1 MTATIAS
8 VVHPDAIRL
17 GTGRSRRFVGREHGA
32 GISYFYVDAA
42 PGEGPDLHRHP
53 YAETWVVLE
62 GEATITI
69 GDEQVVAASGD
80 TATVGAGVWHAFK
93 ASGAA
98 RLRILCIHASD
109 LIIQEFAD
117 ELEPAT
123 PAE

>member
-1 MTATIAS
+1 MPSTSAP
-8 VVHPDAIRL
+8 VVHADAIRI
-17 GTGRSRRFVGREHGA
+17 GSGRSRRFVGRDHGA

-69 GDEQVVAASGD
+69 GDERVVATAGD
-80 TATVGAGVWHAFK
+80 TATVGTGVWHAFT
-93 ASGAA
+93 ASGTE

-109 LIIQEFAD
+109 TIIQEFAD
-117 ELEPAT
+117 GRS
-123 PAE
+123 